1 VREPRLLSV
10 EEGLGKMRA
19 ALAARSDPA
28 LVVVGRTS
36 AVGIAGLDEAVAR
49 ARLYSEAGVDAL
61 FFTGV
66 STLEQVKALHAASPL
81 PIILGGST
89 LSDVAGM
96 RAHGVRVALTGHQPI
111 QAAFQAVYATMIAVR
126 DGTALPP
133 LADAR
138 LVKVVTKAAD
148 YDAAAKDFLGI

>member
-1 VREPRLLSV
+1 
-10 EEGLGKMRA
+10 
-19 ALAARSDPA
+19 
-28 LVVVGRTS
+28 
-36 AVGIAGLDEAVAR
+36 
-49 ARLYSEAGVDAL
+49 
-61 FFTGV
+61 
-66 STLEQVKALHAASPL
+66 
-81 PIILGGST
+81 
-89 LSDVAGM
+89 
-96 RAHGVRVALTGHQPI
+96 LTGHQPI